1 MLSLPVIRIT
11 SPWRLPPPP
20 LKPEMAPEIDE
31 ALLEISPS
39 SLEISPSSLS
49 ELSLAT
55 ETRAPAVLLPGSSD
69 APLSP

>member
-1 MLSLPVIRIT
+1 
-11 SPWRLPPPP
+11 
-20 LKPEMAPEIDE
+20 MAPEIDE

-39 SLEISPSSLS
+39 SLEMAPEIDEAVLEISPSSLS

-69 APLSP
+69 APLSPWAPP